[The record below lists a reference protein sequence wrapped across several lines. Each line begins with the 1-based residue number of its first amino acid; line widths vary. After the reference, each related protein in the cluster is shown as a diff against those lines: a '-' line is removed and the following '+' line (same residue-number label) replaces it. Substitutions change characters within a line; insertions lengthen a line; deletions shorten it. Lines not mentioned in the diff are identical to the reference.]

1 MEIDNQKYWGL
12 DVSKIESLDDVKL
25 ILDAMDLYLSD
36 QIPGFDKVKHLFT
49 TDTTPKIIAS
59 IQQQQQQIVEPQAS
73 IESETSVGFN

>member
-49 TDTTPKIIAS
+49 TDATPKIIAS
-59 IQQQQQQIVEPQAS
+59 IQQQQQEQQQVIAPEP
-73 IESETSVGFN
+73 SVGFN